1 MTRLTDYPLLLLA
14 LSFVTLSLAAW
25 IGALL
30 ARGRVAERQA
40 RDEVFGIVEGAT
52 LTLLGLIVG
61 FTFSMAVGRYDQ
73 RKNLEE
79 AEANAIGT
87 EYVRADLLLADDA
100 KKVRALLLRYLDE
113 RIFYYETRDEALLRP
128 ADLRLA
134 RLQTDLWSAVVRPA
148 TAQPTPVAALAVAGM
163 NDVLNSQGFSQ
174 AASLNRIPAAAW
186 CLMVAIAILCNV
198 LVGFDVASTR
208 ARLLPLVLP
217 LAISIAFF
225 LIADIESPRGGF
237 IHVSPQN
244 LLSLAQSLRA
254 Q

>member
-1 MTRLTDYPLLLLA
+1 MTRLIDHPGLLLA
-14 LSFVTLSLAAW
+14 LSFVTLSIAAW
-25 IGALL
+25 LGALL
-30 ARGRVAERQA
+30 ARRHVAELRG
-40 RDEVFGIVEGAT
+40 RDEAFGIVEGAT

-87 EYVRADLLLADDA
+87 EYVRADLLLPDSA
-100 KKVRALLLRYLDE
+100 KKVRALLLGYLDE
-113 RIFYYETRDEALLRP
+113 RIFYYEIRDEALLRP
-128 ADLRLA
+128 ADVRLA
-134 RLQTDLWSAVVRPA
+134 KLQADLWSAVSLSA

-163 NDVLNSQGFSQ
+163 NDVLNSQGYSQ
-174 AASLNRIPAAAW
+174 AASLNRIPTAAW

-198 LVGFDVASTR
+198 LVGFDVASTK
-208 ARLLPLVLP
+208 AKLLPLVLP

-237 IHVSPQN
+237 IHVAPQN

-254 Q
+254 H

>member
-1 MTRLTDYPLLLLA
+1 MTRLIDHPGLLLA
-14 LSFVTLSLAAW
+14 LSFVTLSIAAW
-25 IGALL
+25 LGALL
-30 ARGRVAERQA
+30 ARRHVAELRG
-40 RDEVFGIVEGAT
+40 RDEAFGIVEGAT

-87 EYVRADLLLADDA
+87 EYVRADLLLPDSA
-100 KKVRALLLRYLDE
+100 KKVRALLLGYLDE
-113 RIFYYETRDEALLRP
+113 RIFYYEIRDEALLRP
-128 ADLRLA
+128 ADVRLA
-134 RLQTDLWSAVVRPA
+134 RLQADLWSGVTLSA

-163 NDVLNSQGFSQ
+163 NDVLNSQGYSQ
-174 AASLNRIPAAAW
+174 AASLNRIPTAAW

-198 LVGFDVASTR
+198 LVGFDVASTK
-208 ARLLPLVLP
+208 AKLLPLVLP

-237 IHVSPQN
+237 IHVAPQN

>member
-1 MTRLTDYPLLLLA
+1 MTRLIDHPGLLLA
-14 LSFVTLSLAAW
+14 LSFVTLSIAAW
-25 IGALL
+25 LGALL
-30 ARGRVAERQA
+30 ARRHVAELRG
-40 RDEVFGIVEGAT
+40 RDEAFGIVEGAT

-87 EYVRADLLLADDA
+87 EYVRADLLLPDSA
-100 KKVRALLLRYLDE
+100 KKVRTLLLGYLDE
-113 RIFYYETRDEALLRP
+113 RIFYYEIRDEALLRP
-128 ADLRLA
+128 ADVRLA
-134 RLQTDLWSAVVRPA
+134 KLQADLWSAVSLSA

-163 NDVLNSQGFSQ
+163 NDVLNSQGYSQ
-174 AASLNRIPAAAW
+174 AASLNRIPTAAW

-198 LVGFDVASTR
+198 LVGFDVASTK
-208 ARLLPLVLP
+208 AKLLPLVLP

-237 IHVSPQN
+237 IHVAPQN

-254 Q
+254 H